1 MFHPSFFT
9 LSPIIGVCLIIWFSN
24 KDELITKLL
33 STKLFVGIGL
43 ISYSLYLWHYPIFA
57 FSRTTS
63 LIDGN
68 IFIQFFVAIIIIILS
83 IISYLFIE
91 KPFRNNNFNFK
102 KILNTIFLIF
112 GILIIFNSYILFK
125 GGKVN
130 RLNIMI
136 DQGISSPLFISDCKF
151 STSETDFMNNDFFIK
166 NFTECKKK
174 YDKFILILGD
184 SHSVD
189 LYNSISKLSK
199 SDEFIIGLNK
209 GGCRPLDKNIDKCH
223 YNNSLEFIKKFN
235 ENIKYIFFTHKGSY
249 FLTNIGTKKD
259 ISSSKLRKLPLNF
272 NQINYTINYLKKI
285 KQINSN
291 LIYIGPHIEPNVDLN
306 YKTLKNFLDRSF
318 PDKSNYDLIKVDK
331 KLKEVTELNNI
342 TYISKI
348 DILEFKFEEDFIVDG
363 NLNFSDTDH
372 WSKNGEIYF
381 GKKLI
386 FKSILKDIL
395 YPPTSN

>member
-1 MFHPSFFT
+1 
-9 LSPIIGVCLIIWFSN
+9 
-24 KDELITKLL
+24 
-33 STKLFVGIGL
+33 
-43 ISYSLYLWHYPIFA
+43 
-57 FSRTTS
+57 
-63 LIDGN
+63 
-68 IFIQFFVAIIIIILS
+68 
-83 IISYLFIE
+83 LFIE

-395 YPPTSN
+395 YPSTSN

>member
-1 MFHPSFFT
+1 M
-9 LSPIIGVCLIIWFSN
+9 LI
-24 KDELITKLL
+24 
-33 STKLFVGIGL
+33 
-43 ISYSLYLWHYPIFA
+43 
-57 FSRTTS
+57 
-63 LIDGN
+63 
-68 IFIQFFVAIIIIILS
+68 
-83 IISYLFIE
+83 
-91 KPFRNNNFNFK
+91 
-102 KILNTIFLIF
+102 
-112 GILIIFNSYILFK
+112 
-125 GGKVN
+125 
-130 RLNIMI
+130 
-136 DQGISSPLFISDCKF
+136 
-151 STSETDFMNNDFFIK
+151 
-166 NFTECKKK
+166 
-174 YDKFILILGD
+174 
-184 SHSVD
+184 
-189 LYNSISKLSK
+189 
-199 SDEFIIGLNK
+199 
-209 GGCRPLDKNIDKCH
+209 LDKNIDKCH

-331 KLKEVTELNNI
+331 KLKEVTQLNNI

-395 YPPTSN
+395 YPSTSN